1 MDGETIRLI
10 VVACG
15 AIAAGLGGA
24 LIAGAFNSRNT
35 LATIQA
41 AKEEAEAQRE
51 HERKLGHAQWLRD
64 RKVDVYSKFLEE
76 VHDLELAAVNL
87 YLGSRKD
94 MNETLQR
101 AGVLS
106 VLHFRVLAPK
116 PVWLAAL
123 RVALSISTL
132 TEALVAVKQRSAPET
147 EAFDKAS
154 KAVRE
159 HIMHLEQVCS
169 TDLEIER
176 ADNGLQP

>member
-1 MDGETIRLI
+1 M

-24 LIAGAFNSRNT
+24 IIAGAFNSRNT
-35 LATIQA
+35 LATIEA
-41 AKEEAEAQRE
+41 ARETAEAQRKHDRE
-51 HERKLGHAQWLRD
+51 LEHAQWLRD

-76 VHDLELAAVNL
+76 VHHLEFAMLNL

-94 MNETLQR
+94 LNETLQR

-106 VLHFRVLAPK
+106 VLHFRVLAPQ

-132 TEALVAVKQRSAPET
+132 TDALVAVKQRRAPDT
-147 EAFDKAS
+147 EAFEEAA
-154 KAVRE
+154 KAVHE
-159 HIMHLEQVCS
+159 NITHLEQVCS
-169 TDLEIER
+169 TDLEIEG